1 MNRPPELM
9 MEPARTASDADARAD
24 ILAAVPEVTELFNA
38 LDKAVRA
45 RRLYQANNPVFQQFV
60 AQFNVAIAQ
69 LWKKVSV
76 LPVQVDEHTFRWQN
90 RDFASGEGRDTVPFL
105 FFKDGVRFL
114 TFLPGFE
121 DEAERFL
128 DVVAQARLLDSRSDD
143 DIVTLLWQAEF
154 VNLQYTYVDALAEGL
169 NIPEATSPEA
179 RSIPAGQKVEIEAFP
194 ELELTLR
201 PDDAPRRPP
210 AAEPLPPAME
220 EGKLSVAQS
229 FQRQDFAETL
239 YFMEPLELEQLKREV
254 ELEMKRDIRGDVLNA
269 LFDRMEDQIE
279 DRQTEILRI
288 LRQLLP
294 TFLGGGELP
303 LATKI
308 LVELTGIVDRNLLPA
323 EQAAMARDLFR
334 ELSEPEVLSQLL
346 ASLEDGTIDPSGVE
360 LGIFLAH
367 LGPKSMPLLLRT
379 MAKTGV
385 PALQER
391 LRAAMNGLAERYRSH
406 LLALLRLDAPD
417 IVRGA
422 VALVVQQSMT
432 EAVPALADL
441 LKHPDSMMRRTAVDG
456 LAQLKTAASLDAMQK
471 ALGDVDRE
479 VRLAAARGLGAAR
492 YTPARA
498 RLEEIVNSKTL
509 READLTE
516 QIVLFEA
523 FGSVATP
530 ESVDMLDRLLNGR
543 RMFGKESQEIRACAA
558 MALGRVGTPAARASL
573 QKASSESNPMVR
585 NAVAKAL
592 RQESGS

>member
-1 MNRPPELM
+1 MNQPPELT
-9 MEPARTASDADARAD
+9 MEPARTAPDAELRADA
-24 ILAAVPEVTELFNA
+24 LAAAPEVAELFNS

-60 AQFNVAIAQ
+60 SAFNAAVKK
-69 LWKKVSV
+69 LWTRVNM
-76 LPVQVDEHTFRWQN
+76 LPVQVDEYTFRWQN
-90 RDFASGEGRDTVPFL
+90 RDFASGEGRDSVAFL

-121 DEAERFL
+121 DESEKFL
-128 DVVAQARLLDSRSDD
+128 DVVAEARLLDTRSDD
-143 DIVTLLWQAEF
+143 DIVTLLWQSEF

-169 NIPEATSPEA
+169 DIPDAKKSDA
-179 RSIPAGQKVEIEAFP
+179 WAIPAGEKIDLESLP
-194 ELELTLR
+194 ELDLTLR
-201 PDDAPRRPP
+201 PDDAPRRNAAEAVPP
-210 AAEPLPPAME
+210 AVESGELT
-220 EGKLSVAQS
+220 VAQS
-229 FQRQDFAETL
+229 FSRQDFSETL
-239 YFMEPLELEQLKREV
+239 YFMEPTELEALKREV
-254 ELEMKRDIRGDVLNA
+254 ELEMQRDIRGDVLNA

-279 DRQTEILRI
+279 ERQTEILRI

-308 LVELTGIVDRNLLPA
+308 LVELNAIMDRNLLPPD
-323 EQAAMARDLFR
+323 QAAMARDLFR
-334 ELSEPEVLSQLL
+334 ELSDASVLSQLL
-346 ASLEDGTIDPSGVE
+346 ASLEDGTIDPSGSE

-367 LGPKSMPLLLRT
+367 LGPNAMPLLLRT
-379 MAKTGV
+379 MDKTAV

-391 LRAAMNGLAERYRSH
+391 LRTAMNGLSDRYRTH

-417 IVRGA
+417 ILRGA
-422 VALVVQQSMT
+422 VALVVQQGMQ
-432 EAVPALADL
+432 EAIPALGDL
-441 LKHPDSMMRRTAVDG
+441 LKHPDATMRRTAVDG
-456 LAQLKTAASLDAMQK
+456 LAQLKTSTSLETMQR

-498 RLEEIVNSKTL
+498 KLEEIVNIKAL

-516 QIVLFEA
+516 QIVFFEA
-523 FGSVATP
+523 FGGVASA

-558 MALGRVGTPAARASL
+558 MALGKVGTPAARASL
-573 QKASSESNPMVR
+573 QKAAQETNPMVR
-585 NAVAKAL
+585 NAVTKAL
-592 RQESGS
+592 RQESGL